1 MKNYRAS
8 KVKLVSCCR
17 ITVIAII
24 FLLLGLTMVGT
35 VSVTAGPVANSSQVG
50 GQELEEEQ
58 QQQQQQPPPPP
69 PPQQQGEWSSYQNVT
84 YGVSILYPSNW
95 IQQNNTAVV
104 AEDDRFIVISEFF
117 SPNETDGYFAY
128 VTIAIDSMPQT
139 SSIESYRSQSIDI
152 YRQDP
157 DFQEFQ
163 LLSSSVGNFT
173 LAGMPAYNLE
183 VTYTDPEF
191 GPQRMLE
198 VGRIFENRVYY
209 IQYFADPPIYQKY
222 LPIVE
227 RMIESFQITQ

>member
-8 KVKLVSCCR
+8 KVKLVSCCS
-17 ITVIAII
+17 ITMIAII
-24 FLLLGLTMVGT
+24 FFLLGLTMVGT
-35 VSVTAGPVANSSQVG
+35 VSVAAGPVSNSSQVG
-50 GQELEEEQ
+50 AQELEEEQ
-58 QQQQQQPPPPP
+58 QQQQ
-69 PPQQQGEWSSYQNVT
+69 GGWSPYQNVT

-95 IQQNNTAVV
+95 TQENNTAVV
-104 AEDDRFIVISEFF
+104 AEDDRFIMISEFF
-117 SPNETDGYFAY
+117 SPKETAGYFAY

-139 SSIESYRSQSIDI
+139 TGIESYRSQSIDI